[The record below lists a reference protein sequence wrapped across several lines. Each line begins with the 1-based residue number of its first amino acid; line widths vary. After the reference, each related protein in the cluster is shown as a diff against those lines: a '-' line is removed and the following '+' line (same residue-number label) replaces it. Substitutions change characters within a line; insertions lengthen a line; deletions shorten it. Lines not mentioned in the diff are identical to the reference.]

1 MSRHAASGAR
11 RPGQRRAPA
20 PAGPARLAL
29 GLGGLAWSILPVH
42 AAPRTL
48 DCTAGGF
55 ALLAPAPA
63 RIIVAAST
71 GAQAAVWSGM
81 ITLGFSCTASA
92 RGASLGGGRVVGGS
106 ALAAMVSSTRSA
118 AGVSVVS
125 AGTPSLSL
133 STPGCALSSLSE
145 KARRWTFGLKATAA
159 GTCAGTL
166 QAPVEFVRGSTAL
179 GADIAASFPLG
190 STSSSANWVVLPTAP
205 GGVSSSLGLSAAVP
219 LVSGGGCTVS
229 PTALTVTLPQ
239 VSASALAAPGQT
251 AGATAFRFP
260 LQTCLAV
267 ASVSYAVYASW
278 SFTAAAGYPTVIA
291 NTAARAAGRV
301 GVQITDAAGTPVG
314 NGLASA
320 SEVGSVTPSGAT
332 AAQTFLA
339 RYYATGAATPGAV
352 SATATYTLTYQ

>member
-1 MSRHAASGAR
+1 MTRGPASGALR
-11 RPGQRRAPA
+11 RSKRPRSA
-20 PAGPARLAL
+20 PARLARLALEL
-29 GLGGLAWSILPVH
+29 GALAWPVASAH
-42 AAPRTL
+42 AATRTL
-48 DCTAGGF
+48 QCAPGSF

-63 RIIVAAST
+63 RIIVPASA

-81 ITLGFSCTASA
+81 ITLGFSCTSNA

-106 ALAAMVSSTRSA
+106 TLAALVSTSGSA
-118 AGVSVVS
+118 DGLSVVS
-125 AGTPSLSL
+125 TGTPSLSL
-133 STPGCALSSLSE
+133 SSPGCALSSLSE

-166 QAPVEFVRGSTAL
+166 EAPVEFVRAGTAL

-190 STSSSANWVVLPTAP
+190 STSGAANWVVFPTAP
-205 GGVSSSLGLSAAVP
+205 GGVSSSLGLSSAVP

-239 VSASALAAPGQT
+239 VSTSALTAPGQT

-260 LQTCLAV
+260 LQSCLAV
-267 ASVSYAVYASW
+267 ASGSYAVYASW
-278 SFTAAAGYPTVIA
+278 SFSAVAGYPTVIA
-291 NTAARAAGRV
+291 NTAAGAAGKV

-314 NGLASA
+314 NGVSSSA
-320 SEVGSVTPSGAT
+320 QVGSVSTAGAV

>member
-1 MSRHAASGAR
+1 MTRRAAPGSR
-11 RPGQRRAPA
+11 RPGMRSRPSVAWV
-20 PAGPARLAL
+20 AL
-29 GLGGLAWSILPVH
+29 ELGVVLWPIPSAH
-42 AAPRTL
+42 AATRTMH
-48 DCTAGGF
+48 CAPGGF

-63 RIIVAAST
+63 RIIVPAST

-81 ITLGFSCTASA
+81 LTLGFSCTSSA

-106 ALAAMVSSTRSA
+106 SLAALVSTARSA
-118 AGVSVVS
+118 DGLSIVST
-125 AGTPSLSL
+125 GTPSLSL
-133 STPGCALSSLSE
+133 STPGCALSSLTE

-166 QAPVEFVRGSTAL
+166 LAPVEFVRGSTAL

-190 STSSSANWVVLPTAP
+190 STSSAANWMVFPTAP
-205 GGVSSSLGLSAAVP
+205 GGLSSSLGLSAAVP

-229 PTALTVTLPQ
+229 PTALTLTLPQ
-239 VSASALAAPGQT
+239 VSMSALSAPGQT

-267 ASVSYAVYASW
+267 ASGSYAVYASW

-291 NTAARAAGRV
+291 NTAAGAAGKV
-301 GVQITDAAGTPVG
+301 GVQITDAAGIPVG
-314 NGLASA
+314 NGLSSA
-320 SEVGSVTPSGAT
+320 SQVGSVTPSGA
-332 AAQTFLA
+332 ADAQTFLA